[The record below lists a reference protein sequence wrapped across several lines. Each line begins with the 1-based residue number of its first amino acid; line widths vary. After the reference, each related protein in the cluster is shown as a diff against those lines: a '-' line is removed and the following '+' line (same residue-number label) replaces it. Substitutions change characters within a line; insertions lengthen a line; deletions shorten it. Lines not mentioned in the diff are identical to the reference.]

1 MQISV
6 DQYFSELQAAAQ
18 RISPMRLH
26 TPVLHNDA
34 LNQALGC
41 QLFLKAEHHQH
52 TGAFKYRGA
61 CNALLQLSPEQRAAG
76 VFTVS
81 SGNHGA
87 ALAAA
92 GQQLGIAVR
101 VGVASNA
108 SAVKRANMARYGAE
122 LITIEPGMA
131 AREAFA
137 AEQQHSGRVFI
148 PPYNHPHIIA
158 GQGTAALELLQAVA
172 PLDLLLAPLGGGGLL
187 AGTAIAARAFGVARV
202 FGVEPELAADGWASL
217 QQGSIQ
223 PAMPPLSICDGLL
236 TSLGTHTFTVL
247 QQLVEGVLL
256 VSDAE
261 ALAAQQLCYATTG
274 EWIEPSSAT
283 VIAAI
288 ARYQDQFQGLRVG
301 AIIGGGNVAPPPN

>member
-1 MQISV
+1 MEISA
-6 DQYFSELQAAAQ
+6 DRYFSELQAAAQ
-18 RISPMRLH
+18 RIAPMVVH
-26 TPVLHNDA
+26 TPVLHSDT
-34 LNQALGC
+34 LNQATGC
-41 QLFLKAEHHQH
+41 TLYLKAEHLQH

-61 CNALLQLSPEQRAAG
+61 CNALLQLTPQERAAG

-108 SAVKRANMARYGAE
+108 SAVKRANMARYQAD
-122 LITIEPGMA
+122 LVTIEPGMA
-131 AREAFA
+131 ARESFA
-137 AEQQHSGRVFI
+137 AEQQKTGQVFI

-158 GQGTAALELLQAVA
+158 GQGTAALELIQTVGE
-172 PLDLLLAPLGGGGLL
+172 LDVLLSPLGGGGLL
-187 AGTAIAARAFGVARV
+187 AGSAIAARALGVTQV

-217 QQGSIQ
+217 QQGRIQ

-236 TSLGTHTFTVL
+236 TSLGSHTFPLL
-247 QQLVEGVLL
+247 QQLIDGVLL
-256 VSDAE
+256 VNDDE
-261 ALAAQQLCYATTG
+261 VLAAQQLCLQTTG

-288 ARYQDQFQGLRVG
+288 KRYPGQFKGLRVG
-301 AIIGGGNVAPPPN
+301 AIISGGNVAPPPR

>member
-1 MQISV
+1 MELSL
-6 DQYFSELQAAAQ
+6 DQYFSELQQAAQ
-18 RISPMRLH
+18 RIAPMCLH
-26 TPVLHNDA
+26 TPIVHSNSLD
-34 LNQALGC
+34 QALGC
-41 QLFLKAEHHQH
+41 QLYLKAEHQQH

-61 CNALLQLSPEQRAAG
+61 CNALLQLSPAQRQAG

-101 VGVASNA
+101 VGVARTA
-108 SAVKRANMARYGAE
+108 LALKRANMARYAAE

-131 AREAFA
+131 AREAFV
-137 AEQQHSGRVFI
+137 AEQQRSGRLFI

-172 PLDLLLAPLGGGGLL
+172 PLDVLLAPLGGGGLL
-187 AGTAIAARAFGVARV
+187 AGTAVAARAYGVSQV

-223 PAMPPLSICDGLL
+223 PAMAPLSICDGLL
-236 TSLGTHTFTVL
+236 TNLGSHTFAVL
-247 QQLVEGVLL
+247 QQGVDGVLL
-256 VSDAE
+256 VNDE
-261 ALAAQQLCYATTG
+261 EVLVAQQLCYRTTG
-274 EWIEPSSAT
+274 AWIEPSSAT

-288 ARYQDQFQGLRVG
+288 SRYAEQFKGLRVG
-301 AIIGGGNVAPPPN
+301 AISSGGNALPPQ

>member
-1 MQISV
+1 MELSLDQHFSV
-6 DQYFSELQAAAQ
+6 LQEAAQ
-18 RISPMRLH
+18 RIAPMSLG
-26 TPVLHNDA
+26 TPIVHSQA

-41 QLFLKAEHHQH
+41 QLWLKAEHQQH

-61 CNALLQLSPEQRAAG
+61 CNALLQLSPAQREAG

-108 SAVKRANMARYGAE
+108 SPVKRANMARYGAE
-122 LITIEPGMA
+122 LVTIEPGMP

-137 AEQQHSGRVFI
+137 AEQQLSGRVFI

-172 PLDLLLAPLGGGGLL
+172 PLDVVLTPLGGGGLL
-187 AGTAIAARAFGVARV
+187 AGTAIAARSLGVAQV

-223 PAMPPLSICDGLL
+223 PALPPLSICDGLL
-236 TSLGTHTFTVL
+236 TSLGSHTFAL
-247 QQLVEGVLL
+247 IQQFVTGVLL
-256 VSDAE
+256 VSDSE

-283 VIAAI
+283 VVAAMM
-288 ARYQDQFQGLRVG
+288 RYAEQFKGLRVG
-301 AIIGGGNVAPPPN
+301 AIISGGNVAPPPN